1 MKLFIIFS
9 LLFSIPYGYSQSPE
23 NEPASSESIDTK
35 KALLTLRNEI
45 KQYVDS
51 LMLVLLDEYT
61 PRENQ
66 MEILDEIRTI
76 ADINGEITVALNQMS
91 QLGIKQDE
99 AETNEGDIRDKNI
112 SLWAKGQ
119 AELIRKKQLAL
130 SELQEREIELEEDF
144 WIDLA
149 LDGVVIFAGGVL
161 FFVPAVGPAV
171 SLPLTAGR
179 ISLTGKKLGTLLAT
193 TGVAESGWD
202 IWNYLFGEERV
213 LSFVSD
219 IAFRDIL
226 TKELFSIMSSANPRD
241 RYLAIEL
248 LKKATDEETLTSDL
262 LETIQDERRSAEV
275 RLPALR
281 ALRAVSNMNEDL
293 KGEVINALRDVI
305 DESQIPSLRETAVS
319 VLGEMGE
326 GKPEVAGYLTE
337 VGDDTNKSDELR
349 LIALT
354 ELGRNKDYFSISIE
368 KLAWWLERRD
378 YKKDPLEIQ
387 PLDIPVSFVDAL
399 LSAKR
404 EELSKSHIVV
414 VREFIRS
421 EILNTKFKLRF
432 SETLLSWDDSLE
444 NKALLSEAYSNLAK
458 DIGLY
463 VRDDL
468 FKENLL
474 EENYGAFKFFTN
486 RISEIEHIRNSAI
499 ALQEIESIIQEFKI
513 LSPGQNKIAEE
524 LENVVNSYTKMLEII
539 KN

>member
-23 NEPASSESIDTK
+23 NEPASSESIDSK
-35 KALLTLRNEI
+35 RALLTLRNEI

-51 LMLVLLDEYT
+51 LMLVLLDEDT

-119 AELIRKKQLAL
+119 AELIRKKQFAL

-149 LDGVVIFAGGVL
+149 LDGVVIVAGGVL

-226 TKELFSIMSSANPRD
+226 TKELFSILSSANPRD

-262 LETIQDERRSAEV
+262 LETIQDEQRSAEV

-326 GKPEVAGYLTE
+326 GKPEVVGYLME

-349 LIALT
+349 LMALI
-354 ELGRNKDYFSISIE
+354 ELGRNKDYFPTSIDI
-368 KLAWWLERRD
+368 LAWWLKERN
-378 YKKDPLEIQ
+378 YEKDPLRIQ
-387 PLDIPVSFVDAL
+387 PDMPISFVDAL

-404 EELSKSHIVV
+404 EEIFENHIIV

-421 EILNTKFKLRF
+421 GILNTKLKLRF
-432 SETLLSWDDSLE
+432 SETLLRWDDSSE
-444 NKALLSEAYSNLAK
+444 NKALLIEAYSNPAK

-463 VRDDL
+463 VDDL

-474 EENYGAFKFFTN
+474 EENYGAFQFLTS
-486 RISEIEHIRNSAI
+486 RISELESIQNPEIVLQQVSSAI
-499 ALQEIESIIQEFKI
+499 QKLKTEYPDQI
-513 LSPGQNKIAEE
+513 GIAKKLEE
-524 LENVVNSYTKMLEII
+524 VVNSYTKMLEVI